1 MKNKQQIIVQLLG
14 AVLFGTSTLTA
25 QVYKM
30 TESGTYYPG
39 GVSDNGVAGMYSGT
53 NILKWDQTNGL
64 VNIGAIT
71 NSKPF
76 AGRVSVSND
85 GATIT
90 SIKTNPANNLNEIS
104 LYNTGTQTW
113 QYLGGLDAVG
123 IDGGRSS
130 SWGISADASTTVG
143 LSYNAGVATAVKW
156 DATNGMQAL
165 QSTVA
170 TRSSRANGISDDKN
184 TIVGWQD
191 QLNGDRNGVK
201 WVNGVQEFIKDTAG
215 NFVGEASDVSADG
228 KTIVGSNGIYP
239 FVWNDVLGYQQITH
253 PNSGPFFR
261 GAATSVSSDGKMVV
275 GFFRATPGAPFGGEG
290 FIWTPTTGRQNL
302 NSYVTSLGLD
312 TQGLTFGLPLA
323 ISSDGKKIVGTGV
336 KTGTNTAVSFLIDIT
351 AATLSTGNVQVSS
364 VAIAP
369 NPVKNVLNILGQ
381 KIESAEIYTVTGQK
395 LKTIKIVDNKADVS
409 FLSKGI
415 YILQV
420 TADGQKQS
428 LKMIKE

>member
-1 MKNKQQIIVQLLG
+1 M
-14 AVLFGTSTLTA
+14 
-25 QVYKM
+25 
-30 TESGTYYPG
+30 
-39 GVSDNGVAGMYSGT
+39 
-53 NILKWDQTNGL
+53 
-64 VNIGAIT
+64 
-71 NSKPF
+71 
-76 AGRVSVSND
+76 
-85 GATIT
+85 
-90 SIKTNPANNLNEIS
+90 
-104 LYNTGTQTW
+104 
-113 QYLGGLDAVG
+113 
-123 IDGGRSS
+123 
-130 SWGISADASTTVG
+130 G

-165 QSTVA
+165 QSTIA
-170 TRSSRANGISDDKN
+170 TRSSRANGISGDKN

-201 WVNGVQEFIKDTAG
+201 WVTGVQEFIKDTAG
-215 NFVGEASDVSADG
+215 NFVGEASDVSSDG
-228 KTIVGSNGIYP
+228 STIVGTNGFYP
-239 FVWNDVLGYQQITH
+239 FVWNDTAGYQQITH

-261 GAATSVSSDGKMVV
+261 GAATAVSSDGQTVV
-275 GFFRATPGAPFGGEG
+275 GFFRPSPGPPFRGEG
-290 FIWTPTTGRQNL
+290 FIWTPTGGRQNL
-302 NSYVTSLGLD
+302 NTYVTSLGLD

-336 KTGTNTAVSFLIDIT
+336 KTGTNTAVAFFIDLT
-351 AATLSTGNVQVSS
+351 AATLSTGNVQMRS

-381 KIESAEIYTVTGQK
+381 KIETAEIYNLTGQR